1 MVVTGGLKSSSIG
14 LTSVEL
20 YVEGSNADNWT
31 EGPTLPETYSFG
43 QHIVSDDFSLYY
55 INTWENKL
63 RRLNCVRPTE
73 CQWISLGLTLKTP
86 RHSAVVSLIPD
97 NLASC
102 RPSNKSLQ
110 LENKQN

>member
-1 MVVTGGLKSSSIG
+1 MAQDVHFNNGCGSFIFDNQRIMVVTGGLKSSTIG

-20 YVEGSNADNWT
+20 YVEGSNADNWP

-73 CQWISLGLTLKTP
+73 CQ
-86 RHSAVVSLIPD
+86 
-97 NLASC
+97 
-102 RPSNKSLQ
+102 
-110 LENKQN
+110 

>member
-1 MVVTGGLKSSSIG
+1 MEEFQLMKDLNHTNTVRVYGLVLHKGSLERFIQKKSLRG
-14 LTSVEL
+14 DVL
-20 YVEGSNADNWT
+20 
-31 EGPTLPETYSFG
+31 F
-43 QHIVSDDFSLYY
+43 DFSLYY